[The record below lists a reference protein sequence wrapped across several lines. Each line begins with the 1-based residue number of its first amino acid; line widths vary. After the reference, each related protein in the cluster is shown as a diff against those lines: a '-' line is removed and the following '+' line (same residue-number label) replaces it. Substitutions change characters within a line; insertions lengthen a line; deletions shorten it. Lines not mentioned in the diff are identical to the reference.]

1 MTKIGFIGLG
11 NMGGPMARR
20 LIAEGFDVLVHD
32 ASAAAGAAFGAA
44 AVGSALA
51 AGRDRDVIVTMLPN
65 GDIVRDALLGE
76 RGALAQAQPG
86 TVVVDMSSSDASGT
100 VRLGGELARRAFP
113 LVDAPVSGGVAL
125 AGEGRLSIMVGF
137 DDRAAFERCRPVL
150 LALGARLFEV
160 GGLGAGHATK
170 AINNVIAASI
180 ISVTAEGL
188 LLGKRFGVDP
198 ETLLEVINASTG
210 RSQVSDTLFR
220 SQVLPRRFA
229 LGFSMG
235 LMAKD
240 VGLAAALGQDLNLRL
255 PMIAAAQAGWTQA
268 RDSLG
273 AETDFTAYVRH
284 VEADNGGQP
293 LTTASDPAAA

>member
-1 MTKIGFIGLG
+1 MKVGFIGLG

-32 ASAAAGAAFGAA
+32 AKPAAGAGFGAA
-44 AVGSALA
+44 FVGSAEA
-51 AGRDRDVIVTMLPN
+51 AGRDRDVILTMLPN
-65 GDIVRDALLGE
+65 GDVVREALFGKQ
-76 RGALAQAQPG
+76 GALAQARPG
-86 TVVVDMSSSDASGT
+86 TIVLDMSSSDASGT
-100 VRLGGELARRAFP
+100 ARLGAELAPRGFA
-113 LVDAPVSGGVAL
+113 LVDAPVSGGVVL
-125 AGEGRLSIMVGF
+125 AGEGRLSIMAGF

-150 LALGARLFEV
+150 LALGARLFEA

-188 LLGKRFGVDP
+188 LLGQRFGVDP

-229 LGFSMG
+229 LGFSIG

-240 VGLAAALGQDLNLRL
+240 VGLAAALGEDLKLRL
-255 PMIAAAQAGWTQA
+255 PMIAAARAGWAEA

-273 AETDFTAYVRH
+273 ADTDFTAYVRH
-284 VEADNGGQP
+284 LEADNGGEP